1 MPVRRL
7 QVNIILQKRFLSIAI
22 AVALLSVYANSYQQ
36 RSTSPTVTI
45 DHIALNVAD
54 LDASVAFYSG
64 VFGLQE
70 IPAAAKGRRWMSLG
84 NGVALH
90 LLGGR
95 SATVVDNRS
104 VHVAFTS
111 DNLDP
116 IIQRLKDR
124 GIGWSD
130 FAGSQGAVGTVR
142 MDGVRQIFFRD
153 PDGYWIEVNDA
164 LKTKT
169 K

>member
-1 MPVRRL
+1 MNV
-7 QVNIILQKRFLSIAI
+7 ILQKRFLYIAI
-22 AVALLSVYANSYQQ
+22 AVALLSVHANSYQQ
-36 RSTSPTVTI
+36 GSTSPAVTI

-70 IPAAAKGRRWMSLG
+70 IPAAAKGRRWLSLG

-95 SATVVDNRS
+95 LATVVDNRS

-124 GIGWSD
+124 GITWSD
-130 FAGSQGAVGTVR
+130 FAGSQGTVGTVR
-142 MDGVRQIFFRD
+142 TDGVRQIFFRD

>member
-1 MPVRRL
+1 VK
-7 QVNIILQKRFLSIAI
+7 VILQKRFLYIVI
-22 AVALLSVYANSYQQ
+22 AVALLGVHANSNQQ
-36 RSTSPTVTI
+36 RSTTPTVTI
-45 DHIALNVAD
+45 DHIALNVAN
-54 LDASVAFYSG
+54 LETSVAFYSG

-70 IPAAAKGRRWMSLG
+70 IPAAAKGRRWLSLG

-90 LLGGR
+90 LLGER
-95 SATVVDNRS
+95 SVAVVDNRS

-111 DNLDP
+111 DNLEP
-116 IIQRLKDR
+116 IVQRLKDR
-124 GIGWSD
+124 GVAWSD

-142 MDGVRQIFFRD
+142 TDGVRQIFFRD

-164 LKTKT
+164 LKTRT